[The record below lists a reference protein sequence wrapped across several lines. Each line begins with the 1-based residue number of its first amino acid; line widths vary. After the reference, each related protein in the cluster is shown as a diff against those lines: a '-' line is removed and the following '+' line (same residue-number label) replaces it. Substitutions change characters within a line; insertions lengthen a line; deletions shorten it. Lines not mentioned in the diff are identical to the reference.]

1 MRRFASLAALLLL
14 CSFSPALAAGPLWP
28 PNLGW
33 PPSFCCGSPAVV
45 PGMQPAKLQ
54 VVDQNGSALGN
65 VVGGSTS
72 NVTVAFTL
80 NGHEV
85 VLLAQGTSR
94 PNALFG
100 TTGVVNFA
108 SDDCSGQAFMRR
120 AVGVLIPTSS
130 VTGPEMR
137 VWVPAD
143 PNAAP
148 ALGTVQSFLTV
159 NSVNCE
165 IGPETIAVVPA
176 IAIGDLASLFTP
188 PFKLLFQPVQP

>member
-1 MRRFASLAALLLL
+1 MRRFSAIAALLLL
-14 CSFSPALAAGPLWP
+14 CSFSPALAAGPVWP

-45 PGMQPAKLQ
+45 PGMQPARLQ

-65 VVGGSTS
+65 VVGGNNLS
-72 NVTVAFTL
+72 VTVAFTL
-80 NGHEV
+80 NGHEL
-85 VLLAQGTSR
+85 VLLAQGTSP

-100 TTGVVNFA
+100 TTSVVNFE
-108 SDDCSGQAFMRR
+108 SDDCSGPALMRP
-120 AVGVLIPTSS
+120 AVGFLNPTSA
-130 VTGPEMR
+130 VTGPELR

-143 PNAAP
+143 PNTASAP
-148 ALGTVQSFLTV
+148 VTVRSALTATCGTLSP
-159 NSVNCE
+159 N
-165 IGPETIAVVPA
+165 TIAVVPA